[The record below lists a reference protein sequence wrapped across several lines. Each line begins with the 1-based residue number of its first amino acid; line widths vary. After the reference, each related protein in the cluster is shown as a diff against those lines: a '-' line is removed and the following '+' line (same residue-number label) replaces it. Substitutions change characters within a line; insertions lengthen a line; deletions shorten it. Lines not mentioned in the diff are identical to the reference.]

1 MKENKY
7 QVYLGVI
14 NYTIILDEKN
24 KIKKLKV
31 GNSEIYFRNCGFPS
45 ALEISSNLQVLKT
58 AFRFMFIS
66 EPETFKQL
74 YILLKNNDLEM
85 FMYVKEVLNELGT
98 FCLELSTQ

>member
-31 GNSEIYFRNCGFPS
+31 GNSEIYFRNCGFTS

-66 EPETFKQL
+66 KPETFKQL